1 MLDLKKDNVGSKII
15 RFPQKKDFQK
25 KDFQRKDFKRQS
37 SIIAVVKH
45 RQKVYNNYRESDILS
60 NGGTVIMD
68 RMQEDVA
75 VIKNDIGYLKEDIKE
90 LKSNVNEINTKKLPE
105 ININL
110 GKLDVKFWIVIILL
124 AGILTTAI
132 VNSF

>member
-1 MLDLKKDNVGSKII
+1 
-15 RFPQKKDFQK
+15 
-25 KDFQRKDFKRQS
+25 
-37 SIIAVVKH
+37 
-45 RQKVYNNYRESDILS
+45 
-60 NGGTVIMD
+60 MD